1 MSKNCQL
8 ANHYFVCCFHIF
20 TKISQIIFKMSSG
33 FISETEILEARR
45 RRQEEWD
52 KVRTEDQPK
61 EAPEEPYDTRPL
73 YQRLEEQRL
82 KKEAEY
88 EEAHKLKNMIRGLDD
103 DEVGFLDLVER
114 TKAKAAQQISIE
126 EQKEMQEF
134 RERVSSLA
142 ESEEMLRLRA
152 QLAPARTA
160 PPPPHT
166 QKNKLQ
172 GVIVRKR
179 KASDTDSDKQEKG
192 PTPAKTNGVIST
204 LSVEAPAEGALRCV
218 GVLPG
223 LGHYDTE
230 TSSDSDD
237 SSDPDLGDKC
247 CVKRDLLGRRP
258 EQTGDKARKDDEKS

>member
-1 MSKNCQL
+1 
-8 ANHYFVCCFHIF
+8 
-20 TKISQIIFKMSSG
+20 MSSG
-33 FISETEILEARR
+33 FISESEIVEARR

-52 KVRTEDQPK
+52 KVRTEDQPQ

-73 YQRLEEQRL
+73 FQRLEEQRL

-88 EEAHKLKNMIRGLDD
+88 EEAHKLKNMIKGLDD

-114 TKAKAAQQISIE
+114 TKAKAAQQISLE

-134 RERVSSLA
+134 RERVSNLA

-152 QLAPARTA
+152 QLAPARNTQ
-160 PPPPHT
+160 PVVQN

-179 KASDTDSDKQEKG
+179 KASDVEKES
-192 PTPAKTNGVIST
+192 PPAKVNGVAGDSET
-204 LSVEAPAEGALRCV
+204 HRYNVSSETVEDCGALRCV

-223 LGHYDTE
+223 LGHYDTD
-230 TSSDSDD
+230 TSSDTDD
-237 SSDPDLGDKC
+237 SSDFEQNDKC
-247 CVKRDLLGRRP
+247 CKRDLLGRRP
-258 EQTGDKARKDDEKS
+258 EHNEEKTQKQETKS